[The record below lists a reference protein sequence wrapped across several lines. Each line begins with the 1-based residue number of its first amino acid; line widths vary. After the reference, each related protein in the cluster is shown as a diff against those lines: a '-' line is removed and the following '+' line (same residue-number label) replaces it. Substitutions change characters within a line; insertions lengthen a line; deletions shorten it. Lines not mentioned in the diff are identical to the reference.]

1 MIEFFTVLMIDY
13 KMAAFNTAPLAS
25 IVYASENHCQ
35 QVMDQGL
42 ADPIYD
48 HIVNLYGND
57 IFMTCV
63 ETDVVSSAIRPRAR
77 P

>member
-13 KMAAFNTAPLAS
+13 KMATHNAAPLAT
-25 IVYASENHCQ
+25 IVYASKSHCQ
-35 QVMDQGL
+35 QVMNQGL
-42 ADPIYD
+42 ADPIYN
-48 HIVNLYGND
+48 HIIKLYGND
-57 IFMTCV
+57 IYMTCV

>member
-13 KMAAFNTAPLAS
+13 EMPAHNAAPLAS

-48 HIVNLYGND
+48 HIVRLYGND
-57 IFMTCV
+57 IYMTCV
-63 ETDVVSSAIRPRAR
+63 ETDVVSFALRPRAR

>member
-1 MIEFFTVLMIDY
+1 MTDY
-13 KMAAFNTAPLAS
+13 ETPAHNAAPLAS

-42 ADPIYD
+42 ADPIYN
-48 HIVNLYGND
+48 HIVKLYGND
-57 IFMTCV
+57 IYMTCV
-63 ETDVVSSAIRPRAR
+63 ETDVVSSALRPRAR

>member
-13 KMAAFNTAPLAS
+13 EMPAYNAAPIAS
-25 IVYASENHCQ
+25 IVYASESHCQ

-48 HIVNLYGND
+48 HIIKLYGND
-57 IFMTCV
+57 IYMTCV
-63 ETDVVSSAIRPRAR
+63 ETDIVSFALRPRTR

>member
-1 MIEFFTVLMIDY
+1 MIEFFTILMIDY
-13 KMAAFNTAPLAS
+13 EMPSHNAAPLAS

-48 HIVNLYGND
+48 HIVKLYGNN
-57 IFMTCV
+57 IYMTCV
-63 ETDVVSSAIRPRAR
+63 ETDVVSSVLRPRAR

>member
-13 KMAAFNTAPLAS
+13 EMPAHNAAPLAS

-42 ADPIYD
+42 ADPIYN
-48 HIVNLYGND
+48 HIVKLYGND
-57 IFMTCV
+57 IYMTCV
-63 ETDVVSSAIRPRAR
+63 ETDVVSFALRPRAR

>member
-1 MIEFFTVLMIDY
+1 MTEFFTVLMIDY
-13 KMAAFNTAPLAS
+13 ELAAHNAAPVAS

-35 QVMDQGL
+35 QAMDQGL

-48 HIVNLYGND
+48 HIVKLYGND

-63 ETDVVSSAIRPRAR
+63 ETDVVSSTIRPRAR

>member
-13 KMAAFNTAPLAS
+13 EMPAHNAAPLAS

-42 ADPIYD
+42 ADPIYN
-48 HIVNLYGND
+48 HIVKLYGND
-57 IFMTCV
+57 IYMTCV
-63 ETDVVSSAIRPRAR
+63 ETDVISSALRPRAR

>member
-13 KMAAFNTAPLAS
+13 EMPEYNAAPIAS

-48 HIVNLYGND
+48 HIVKLYGND
-57 IFMTCV
+57 IYMTCV
-63 ETDVVSSAIRPRAR
+63 ETDIVSFALRPRTR

>member
-13 KMAAFNTAPLAS
+13 EMPAHNAAPLAS

-42 ADPIYD
+42 ADPIYN
-48 HIVNLYGND
+48 HIVKLYGND
-57 IFMTCV
+57 IYMTCV
-63 ETDVVSSAIRPRAR
+63 ETDVVSSELRPRAR

>member
-13 KMAAFNTAPLAS
+13 EMAGQDSAPLAS
-25 IVYASENHCQ
+25 IVYAREDHCQ
-35 QVMDQGL
+35 QVMDRGL

-48 HIVNLYGND
+48 HLVKLYGND
-57 IFMTCV
+57 IYMTCV
-63 ETDVVSSAIRPRAR
+63 RTDVVSSVLRPRAR

>member
-13 KMAAFNTAPLAS
+13 EMAAYDAAPLAS
-25 IVYASENHCQ
+25 IVYASESHCQ

-42 ADPIYD
+42 ADP
-48 HIVNLYGND
+48 
-57 IFMTCV
+57 TCV

-77 P
+77 PES

>member
-1 MIEFFTVLMIDY
+1 MIEFFTVLMLDY
-13 KMAAFNTAPLAS
+13 KMAAHNAAPLAS

-48 HIVNLYGND
+48 HIVKLYGND
-57 IFMTCV
+57 IYMTCV
-63 ETDVVSSAIRPRAR
+63 ETDVVSSVLRPKAR

>member
-13 KMAAFNTAPLAS
+13 EMPAHNAAPLAS

-42 ADPIYD
+42 ADPIYN
-48 HIVNLYGND
+48 HIVKLYGND
-57 IFMTCV
+57 IYMTCV
-63 ETDVVSSAIRPRAR
+63 ETDVVSSAHRPRAR

>member
-13 KMAAFNTAPLAS
+13 EMPAHNAAPLAS

-42 ADPIYD
+42 ADPIYS
-48 HIVNLYGND
+48 HIVKLYGND
-57 IFMTCV
+57 IYMTCV
-63 ETDVVSSAIRPRAR
+63 ETDVVSSALRPRAR

>member
-13 KMAAFNTAPLAS
+13 EMPAHNAAPLAS

-42 ADPIYD
+42 ADPIYN
-48 HIVNLYGND
+48 HIVRLYGND
-57 IFMTCV
+57 IYMTCV
-63 ETDVVSSAIRPRAR
+63 ETDVVSFALRPRAR

>member
-13 KMAAFNTAPLAS
+13 EMPAHNAAPLAS
-25 IVYASENHCQ
+25 IVYASESHCQ

-48 HIVNLYGND
+48 HIVRLYGND
-57 IFMTCV
+57 IYMTCV
-63 ETDVVSSAIRPRAR
+63 ERDVVSSALRPRAR

>member
-1 MIEFFTVLMIDY
+1 MIEFFTVLIIDY
-13 KMAAFNTAPLAS
+13 EMPAHNAAPLAS

-42 ADPIYD
+42 ADPIYN
-48 HIVNLYGND
+48 HIVRLYGND
-57 IFMTCV
+57 IYMTCV
-63 ETDVVSSAIRPRAR
+63 ETDVVSSALRPRAR